1 MRAKRPNSGFTL
13 IEILIAMAIF
23 GVVIA
28 QAFAVFMSQ
37 HAVYMGTE
45 RSIEVQE
52 DARLVADA
60 VLTEIRMAGY
70 MVPRVAGIASV
81 DGGNSDADLLCTSDS
96 NVIADSAVAT
106 AVARFDRAEVAV
118 PVGNGATSAQLSA
131 GHLDVDGDSVN
142 DFAVG
147 QGIILADGTSSH
159 CAEIQTI
166 GGTGGTTIGFLP
178 QTPALFS
185 LTTATGRVTPAVIWR
200 VSGTD
205 LLRNGIRLSNQVED
219 LQVEFG
225 VDIDGDGQLG
235 TGELGIDDLNGK
247 DAEAILR
254 VRLSV
259 ITRADREDDKL
270 QHSGRPAAAN
280 RDAGTPDGFRRR
292 SNINSVVPRNLM

>member
-1 MRAKRPNSGFTL
+1 MTRAIRSNTGFTL
-13 IEILIAMAIF
+13 LEALIALAIF

-28 QAFAVFMSQ
+28 QAFAVFVSQ

-52 DARLVADA
+52 DGRLVADA
-60 VLTEIRMAGY
+60 VLSEIRMAGY
-70 MVPRVAGIASV
+70 MVPRVAGIASI
-81 DGGNSDADLLCTSDS
+81 DGGNSASDLLCTSDW

-106 AVARFDRAEVAV
+106 AVVRFDRAAVAS
-118 PVGNGATSAQLSA
+118 PISNGATSAQVSA
-131 GHLDVDGDSVN
+131 GQLDVDDDGMN

-166 GGTGGTTIGFLP
+166 GGTTIGFLP
-178 QTPALFS
+178 QTPAGFS

-200 VSGTD
+200 VTGTD

-225 VDIDGDGQLG
+225 VDGDGDGQLG
-235 TGELGIDDLNGK
+235 VGEFPIHDLNGN
-247 DAEAILR
+247 DAGAIRR

-259 ITRADREDDKL
+259 ITRADREDDDV
-270 QHSGRPAAAN
+270 QNSGRPAAAN

-292 SNINSVVPRNLM
+292 GSITSVVPRNLM

>member
-1 MRAKRPNSGFTL
+1 MRAKRSNTGFTL

-45 RSIEVQE
+45 RSIEIQE
-52 DARLVADA
+52 DVRLVADA
-60 VLTEIRMAGY
+60 VLSEVRMAGY

-96 NVIADSAVAT
+96 TVIADSAVAT
-106 AVARFDRAEVAV
+106 AVARFDRAAVAS

-131 GHLDVDGDSVN
+131 GHLDVDGDSTN

-147 QGIILADGTSSH
+147 RGIILADGTSSH

-166 GGTGGTTIGFLP
+166 GGTTIGFLP
-178 QTPALFS
+178 ETPAGFS

-200 VSGTD
+200 VSGAN

-225 VDIDGDGQLG
+225 VDGDGDGQLAG
-235 TGELGIDDLNGK
+235 GEFPIDDLNGK
-247 DAEAILR
+247 DADAIRR

-270 QHSGRPAAAN
+270 QNSGRPAAAN

-292 SNINSVVPRNLM
+292 TTINSVIPRNLM

>member
-1 MRAKRPNSGFTL
+1 MCARRSNTGFTL
-13 IEILIAMAIF
+13 IEILIALAIF

-37 HAVYMGTE
+37 HAIYMGTE
-45 RSIEVQE
+45 RSIETQE
-52 DARLVADA
+52 DGRLVSDA
-60 VLTEIRMAGY
+60 VLSEVRMAGY
-70 MVPRVAGIASV
+70 MVPRAAGIASV
-81 DGGNSDADLLCTSDS
+81 DGGNSASDLLCTSDW

-106 AVARFDRAEVAV
+106 AVIRFDRAEIAA
-118 PVGNGATSAQLSA
+118 PVSNGATSAQVSA
-131 GHLDVDGDSVN
+131 GQLDIDGDGTN

-166 GGTGGTTIGFLP
+166 GGTTIGFLP
-178 QTPALFS
+178 ATPAGFS

-200 VSGTD
+200 VSGSD

-225 VDIDGDGQLG
+225 VDGDGDGQLG
-235 TGELGIDDLNGK
+235 VGEFPIHDLNGN
-247 DAEAILR
+247 DASAIRR

-259 ITRADREDDKL
+259 ITRADREDVNQL
-270 QHSGRPAAAN
+270 NSGRPATAN

-292 SNINSVVPRNLM
+292 SSITSVIPRNLM

>member
-1 MRAKRPNSGFTL
+1 MRAKRPNTGFTL

-52 DARLVADA
+52 DVRLVADA
-60 VLTEIRMAGY
+60 VLSEVRMAGY

-81 DGGNSDADLLCTSDS
+81 DGGNSGADLLCTSDS
-96 NVIADSAVAT
+96 NGIADSAVAT
-106 AVARFDRAEVAV
+106 AVARFDRAEVAS

-131 GHLDVDGDSVN
+131 GHLDVDGNGMN

-166 GGTGGTTIGFLP
+166 GGTTIGFLP
-178 QTPALFS
+178 ETPALFS

-225 VDIDGDGQLG
+225 VDGDGDGQLG
-235 TGELGIDDLNGK
+235 VGEFPLDDLNGS
-247 DAEAILR
+247 DADAIRR

-259 ITRADREDDKL
+259 TTRADREDDKL
-270 QHSGRPAAAN
+270 QNFSRPAAAN

-292 SNINSVVPRNLM
+292 STINSVIPRNLM

>member
-1 MRAKRPNSGFTL
+1 MRAIRSNTGFTL

-23 GVVIA
+23 SVVIA

-45 RSIEVQE
+45 RSIETQE

-60 VLTEIRMAGY
+60 VLAEVRMAGY
-70 MVPRVAGIASV
+70 MVPQEAGIASV
-81 DGGNSDADLLCTSDS
+81 DGGNSASDLLCTSDW
-96 NVIADSAVAT
+96 NGIADSAVAT
-106 AVARFDRAEVAV
+106 ATVRFDRAEVAAAV
-118 PVGNGATSAQLSA
+118 SNGATSAQVSA
-131 GHLDVDGDSVN
+131 GHLDVDGDGTD
-142 DFAVG
+142 DFAIG

-159 CAEIQTI
+159 CAEIQSI
-166 GGTGGTTIGFLP
+166 GGSTIGFLP
-178 QTPALFS
+178 ETPTGFS
-185 LTTATGRVTPAVIWR
+185 LTMATGRATPAVVWR

-225 VDIDGDGQLG
+225 IDGDGDGQLG
-235 TGELGIDDLNGK
+235 VGEFPIHDLNGN
-247 DAEAILR
+247 DASAIRR

-259 ITRADREDDKL
+259 ITRADREEPD
-270 QHSGRPAAAN
+270 QQSSGRPAAAN

-292 SNINSVVPRNLM
+292 SSITSVIPRNLM